1 MNRRFIKDK
10 GWRMEGN
17 PRSRVRPA
25 LPLTS
30 LQTPV
35 SDVNYP
41 NAQNSGWAP
50 SPNLSEHWSLHS
62 ISSRIRYLACTAT
75 PTYMYQ
81 LVKGCKCKENTWWA
95 RHLTCHQPA
104 HLKSVGDDNPDLR
117 IFFVG
122 GRKQAARKEDCASS
136 ECVVTRKEKKRILA
150 FVMFKP
156 TISARRKGSR
166 TRANI
171 LHFRDRISMWPYGIR
186 VERHKTFTYPQA
198 PPITNRLF
206 STTGSKHRQHN
217 YMLQYYYD
225 SYTERDCFSP
235 QLDILPSSLC
245 FKLEIW
251 NFTTIKAFERS
262 DRTGWHVSQ
271 LIYRLRY
278 AIPFICLSP
287 MFLLWTLK
295 LPYYVPGQN
304 KQKRNLGLSL
314 AQLNIIQGGGEGD
327 PADTRPK
334 KSKGFPPHLFVIKA
348 KQIINQ
354 YQDLK
359 PDRFVQARP
368 AAENVFS
375 QTGQQKKKKSIARTK
390 PLPPSPFPLFP
401 NPPSSFHPSL
411 TLSRG
416 DE

>member
-1 MNRRFIKDK
+1 MEDRRDSKSKI
-10 GWRMEGN
+10 E
-17 PRSRVRPA
+17 SPA
-25 LPLTS
+25 RTSTHLPPDSGLSILTIPTHK
-30 LQTPV
+30 TPV
-35 SDVNYP
+35 GLQVPTCRNIDLFTPYRP
-41 NAQNSGWAP
+41 EP
-50 SPNLSEHWSLHS
+50 
-62 ISSRIRYLACTAT
+62 RYLACTAT

-136 ECVVTRKEKKRILA
+136 ECVVTRKEKKKYLGFCDVQANYISEAERVSNTGQHFA
-150 FVMFKP
+150 FQ
-156 TISARRKGSR
+156 GSDIHV
-166 TRANI
+166 AIWN
-171 LHFRDRISMWPYGIR
+171 
-186 VERHKTFTYPQA
+186 FTYPQA
-198 PPITNRLF
+198 SPITNRLF

-217 YMLQYYYD
+217 CMLQYYYD

-314 AQLNIIQGGGEGD
+314 AQLNMIKGGGGK
-327 PADTRPK
+327 ARGLKTQ
-334 KSKGFPPHLFVIKA
+334 KGFPPPVC
-348 KQIINQ
+348 
-354 YQDLK
+354 
-359 PDRFVQARP
+359 
-368 AAENVFS
+368 
-375 QTGQQKKKKSIARTK
+375 
-390 PLPPSPFPLFP
+390 
-401 NPPSSFHPSL
+401 
-411 TLSRG
+411 
-416 DE
+416 